1 VLPNNLEYWHVLRS
15 MTIPLRAADDLPIVT
30 RELDEN
36 VIDME
41 GDLA

>member
-1 VLPNNLEYWHVLRS
+1 